1 MGKSFPTLSECGE
14 GQQCHNML
22 LQNKTYLALF
32 SQNMISGY
40 SSVLKGASLT
50 RLLDCALIKDLTT
63 VMEVSVCGRNLVGL
77 DSFLWSISVFAVLV
91 VFQIWLL
98 VAVYKRRNFNYSQKA
113 VEASQK
119 AILDVNEM
127 ADKQE
132 ALVL

>member
-1 MGKSFPTLSECGE
+1 M
-14 GQQCHNML
+14 
-22 LQNKTYLALF
+22 
-32 SQNMISGY
+32 
-40 SSVLKGASLT
+40 
-50 RLLDCALIKDLTT
+50 
-63 VMEVSVCGRNLVGL
+63 

-98 VAVYKRRNFNYSQKA
+98 VAVYKRWNFNYSQKA

-132 ALVL
+132 ALVLYKASMGKMGNITAGKIVPDNDDVRERPRRRLDPISMQ